1 MMFKVIGYEGAINPP
16 YKLIYDDYPY
26 SKYHIK

>member
-16 YKLIYDDYPY
+16 YKLITMTIRIP
-26 SKYHIK
+26 STI